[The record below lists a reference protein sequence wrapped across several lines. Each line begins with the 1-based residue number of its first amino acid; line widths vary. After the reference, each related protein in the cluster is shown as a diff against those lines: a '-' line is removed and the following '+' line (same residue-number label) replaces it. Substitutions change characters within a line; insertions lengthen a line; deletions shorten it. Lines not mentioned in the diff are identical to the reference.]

1 MISQEELLKWWQSA
15 PFSKKL
21 LEQWKPS
28 PLSRETVEIDS
39 IPVDTLELSLW
50 RGHLGLSYAAD
61 NGDHTKERGPFLDA
75 VMEIIDYDSVL
86 EVGCNLGYNIAYL
99 GRGRKLAVGVE
110 PLYYLLG
117 SNEFHGVGATAFA
130 LPFADNAFDLVFV
143 AGVLCHIAQE
153 NLPIAISECVRVC
166 KKKLLVVDYYSET
179 ETPMPFRGTM
189 FLWSRDFVSEV
200 ARIQQTNVIQ
210 MGLAL
215 GWSSMQMSYAI
226 FDKI

>member
-1 MISQEELLKWWQSA
+1 MNSLRLNLDKQNICRKQLLQEYL
-15 PFSKKL
+15 PDVSK
-21 LEQWKPS
+21 EVYWNAGGPIHRPCIARS
-28 PLSRETVEIDS
+28 
-39 IPVDTLELSLW
+39 
-50 RGHLGLSYAAD
+50 GHTDLCLP
-61 NGDHTKERGPFLDA
+61 NKERGPFLDE
-75 VMEIIDYDSVL
+75 VMAQIDYESIL

-99 GRGRKLAVGVE
+99 GQGKKLAVGVE

-117 SNEFHGVGATAFA
+117 SNEFCGVGGTAFA
-130 LPFADNAFDLVFV
+130 LPFADNTFDLVFV

-153 NLPIAISECVRVC
+153 HLLVAISECIRVC
-166 KKKLLVVDYYSET
+166 KKKLLVVDYYSEV

-189 FLWSRDFVSEV
+189 LLWSRDFVSEV